1 VNRLSDH
8 ELDQLLRDA
17 QTADAVLDARRAQWT
32 ALVPRIRRLLEEQRE
47 LREQAGE
54 RERVAAQEQGW

>member
-17 QTADAVLDARRAQWT
+17 READTVLDARRAKWE
-32 ALVPRIRRLLEEQRE
+32 ALVPRIRRLLDEQRE

-54 RERVAAQEQGW
+54 REKMAAQEQTW